1 MTLLEQHLNQI
12 GKEEWEIINFVTK
25 ADNPL
30 VFHGLARRPIARDWF
45 PPAAAKPAY
54 TPPPIANEEE
64 DDGKD
69 ERSFAE
75 DLPPQRPAN
84 APEPVDLGLGK
95 FDDLEGSEE
104 DLPTLFDALQPFLR
118 KTPRGDLSVGLD
130 FLAKKFEQDEGEL
143 LAAFEECGLPAPAGA
158 GAKGEVVDFDGSL
171 YWLERDNKSRV
182 WINTRA
188 KKFKTVRGTPVAA
201 EALAPDEKT
210 PALPEHRWD
219 QDEAQAKPEP
229 TARPDRPARHE
240 QPTRAER
247 QVRQEQAPRPEPPPR
262 REPSP
267 FADKESFLGRIRSMM
282 RRNRRGHGWSGSF
295 PYLTKALQLDE
306 TQLLAKLGELGLQV
320 RDERDKPVF
329 AEDGDFLFWLNKN
342 HRGEIWINAKL
353 ARDGGLAREGRQG
366 GEARDEEPGREQDGD
381 RREPAVPAP
390 SEKRP
395 EAPVAPAPA
404 PAKRSLP
411 PENVLSAVRLL
422 LEPKKRGEGF
432 TALVGEI
439 AAKLEKS
446 EAQLF
451 ELLASAGLNAPESP
465 KAKPTFA
472 EQGDEIFWLNVN
484 PKGQVWIN
492 AKQSRAAAAKA
503 GGKSRAK
510 KRPE

>member
-12 GKEEWEIINFVTK
+12 GKDEWEIINFVTK

-54 TPPPIANEEE
+54 TPPAISKEEE
-64 DDGKD
+64 DDEKD

-95 FDDLEGSEE
+95 FDELESSEE
-104 DLPTLFDALQPFLR
+104 DLPTLFDALQPFLH

-143 LAAFEECGLPAPAGA
+143 LSAFEECGLKAPAGA
-158 GAKGEVVDFDGSL
+158 SAKGEVVDFEANL
-171 YWLERDNKSRV
+171 YWLERDNKGRV
-182 WINTRA
+182 WINTKA

-201 EALAPDEKT
+201 ETMTPDEKT
-210 PALPEHRWD
+210 APLKEHQWD
-219 QDEAQAKPEP
+219 QDAEQAKPEP

-247 QVRQEQAPRPEPPPR
+247 QVRPEQAPRQEQPPR
-262 REPSP
+262 QETSP
-267 FADKESFLGRIRSMM
+267 FADKDSFLGRIRSMM

-295 PYLTKALQLDE
+295 PYLTNALKLDE

-353 ARDGGLAREGRQG
+353 AREGGQRGDDQGRPQDENRRA
-366 GEARDEEPGREQDGD
+366 EAPAAPREQAGT
-381 RREPAVPAP
+381 
-390 SEKRP
+390 
-395 EAPVAPAPA
+395 APVEAVQ
-404 PAKRSLP
+404 AKRSLP

-432 TALVGEI
+432 AALVAEV

-451 ELLASAGLNAPESP
+451 EALASAGLNAPESP

-492 AKQSRAAAAKA
+492 AKQSRAAAAKT
-503 GGKSRAK
+503 GGKSRSK
-510 KRPE
+510 KKPE

>member
-1 MTLLEQHLNQI
+1 MPLLEQHLNQI

-54 TPPPIANEEE
+54 TPPAISNEEE
-64 DDGKD
+64 DDGRD

-143 LAAFEECGLPAPAGA
+143 LSAFEECGLQAPAGA
-158 GAKGEVVDFDGSL
+158 SAKGEVVDFDGSL

-182 WINTRA
+182 WINTKT

-201 EALAPDEKT
+201 EAMAPDEKT
-210 PALPEHRWD
+210 APLKEHQWD
-219 QDEAQAKPEP
+219 QDAEQAKLEP
-229 TARPDRPARHE
+229 PARPDRPARHE

-247 QVRQEQAPRPEPPPR
+247 QVRPEQAPHQEQPPR
-262 REPSP
+262 QETSP
-267 FADKESFLGRIRSMM
+267 FADKDSFLGRVRSMM

-295 PYLTKALQLDE
+295 PYLTKALKLDE

-353 ARDGGLAREGRQG
+353 AREGGPRGDSRHDEHRRGQLDG
-366 GEARDEEPGREQDGD
+366 RDQPPAAASEKPADVPPE
-381 RREPAVPAP
+381 AVPA
-390 SEKRP
+390 KR
-395 EAPVAPAPA
+395 A
-404 PAKRSLP
+404 LP

-432 TALVGEI
+432 AALVAEV

-451 ELLASAGLNAPESP
+451 EVLASAGLNAPESP

-503 GGKSRAK
+503 GGKSRSK
-510 KRPE
+510 KKPE